1 MENGKPKNN
10 WANTD
15 AYKWR
20 KNLTLTPKEGA
31 AMEELYTQFGC
42 ANVSQFCKKI
52 VHGEI
57 EIAGANVNVVKPG
70 PICTK
75 EELKELQ
82 AIKRK
87 YESICRIINS

>member
-1 MENGKPKNN
+1 MEKKWPDVGK
-10 WANTD
+10 
-15 AYKWR
+15 YKWQR
-20 KNLTLTPKEGA
+20 MASLTVKEGA

-57 EIAGANVNVVKPG
+57 EIAGANVNVVKPE
-70 PICTK
+70 PICTREK
-75 EELKELQ
+75 LKELQ

-87 YESICRIINS
+87 YESICRIINT

>member
-1 MENGKPKNN
+1 MEQQRKRYDTHK
-10 WANTD
+10 
-15 AYKWR
+15 YQWR
-20 KNLTLTPKEGA
+20 KGVTLTPAEGA
-31 AMEELYTQFGC
+31 AMEELYARCGC

-57 EIAGANVNVVKPG
+57 EIAGANVNVVKPE

-87 YESICRIINS
+87 YESICRIINT

>member
-1 MENGKPKNN
+1 MEKKWPDVGK
-10 WANTD
+10 
-15 AYKWR
+15 YKWQR
-20 KNLTLTPKEGA
+20 MASLTVKEGA

-57 EIAGANVNVVKPG
+57 EIAGANINVVKPE

-87 YESICRIINS
+87 YESICRIINT

>member
-1 MENGKPKNN
+1 MEKKWPDVGK
-10 WANTD
+10 
-15 AYKWR
+15 YKWQR
-20 KNLTLTPKEGA
+20 MASLTVKEGA

-57 EIAGANVNVVKPG
+57 EIAGANVNVIQPE

-87 YESICRIINS
+87 YESICKIVNT

>member
-10 WANTD
+10 WANTE

-20 KNLTLTPKEGA
+20 KAITLTVKEGA

-42 ANVSQFCKKI
+42 ANVS
-52 VHGEI
+52 
-57 EIAGANVNVVKPG
+57 VVKPE

-82 AIKRK
+82 AIKGK
-87 YESICRIINS
+87 YESICKIINT

>member
-1 MENGKPKNN
+1 MEKKWPDVGK
-10 WANTD
+10 
-15 AYKWR
+15 YKWKR
-20 KNLTLTPKEGA
+20 MATLTVKEGA

-57 EIAGANVNVVKPG
+57 EIAGANVNVVKPE

-87 YESICRIINS
+87 YENICRIINS

>member
-1 MENGKPKNN
+1 MEKKWPDVGK
-10 WANTD
+10 
-15 AYKWR
+15 YKWKR
-20 KNLTLTPKEGA
+20 MAILTVKEGA

-57 EIAGANVNVVKPG
+57 EIAGANVNVVKPE

-87 YESICRIINS
+87 YESICRIINT

>member
-1 MENGKPKNN
+1 MEKK
-10 WANTD
+10 WQD
-15 AYKWR
+15 VRKYKWQQTT
-20 KNLTLTPKEGA
+20 TLTTVEGA

-57 EIAGANVNVVKPG
+57 EIAGANVNVVKPE

-87 YESICRIINS
+87 YESICRIINT

>member
-1 MENGKPKNN
+1 MEKKWPDVGK
-10 WANTD
+10 
-15 AYKWR
+15 YKWQR
-20 KNLTLTPKEGA
+20 MASLTVKEGA

-42 ANVSQFCKKI
+42 ANVSQLFKKI

-57 EIAGANVNVVKPG
+57 EIAGANVNVVKPE

-87 YESICRIINS
+87 YESICKIINT

>member
-1 MENGKPKNN
+1 MEKKWPDVGK
-10 WANTD
+10 
-15 AYKWR
+15 YKWQR
-20 KNLTLTPKEGA
+20 MASLTVKEGA

-57 EIAGANVNVVKPG
+57 EIAGANVNVVKPE

-87 YESICRIINS
+87 YESICRIVNS

>member
-1 MENGKPKNN
+1 MEKKWPDVGK
-10 WANTD
+10 
-15 AYKWR
+15 YKWKR
-20 KNLTLTPKEGA
+20 MATLTVKEGA
-31 AMEELYTQFGC
+31 VMEELYTQFGC

-52 VHGEI
+52 IHGEI
-57 EIAGANVNVVKPG
+57 EIAGANVNVVKPE

>member
-1 MENGKPKNN
+1 M
-10 WANTD
+10 A
-15 AYKWR
+15 
-20 KNLTLTPKEGA
+20 TLTVKEGA

-57 EIAGANVNVVKPG
+57 EIAGANVNVVKLE

-87 YESICRIINS
+87 YESICRIINT

>member
-1 MENGKPKNN
+1 MEKKWPDVGK
-10 WANTD
+10 
-15 AYKWR
+15 YKWQR
-20 KNLTLTPKEGA
+20 MASLTVKEGA
-31 AMEELYTQFGC
+31 AMEKLYTQFGC

-57 EIAGANVNVVKPG
+57 EIAGANVNVVKPE

>member
-1 MENGKPKNN
+1 MEKKWPDVGK
-10 WANTD
+10 
-15 AYKWR
+15 YKWKR
-20 KNLTLTPKEGA
+20 MATLTVKEGA

-57 EIAGANVNVVKPG
+57 EIAGANVNVVKPE

-87 YESICRIINS
+87 YESICRIVNS

>member
-1 MENGKPKNN
+1 MATDNN
-10 WANTD
+10 FNPG
-15 AYKWR
+15 R
-20 KNLTLTPKEGA
+20 RRGHGG
-31 AMEELYTQFGC
+31 LYTQFGC

-57 EIAGANVNVVKPG
+57 EIAGANVNVVKPE

-87 YESICRIINS
+87 YESICRIINT

>member
-1 MENGKPKNN
+1 MEKKWPDVGK
-10 WANTD
+10 
-15 AYKWR
+15 YKWQR
-20 KNLTLTPKEGA
+20 MASLTVKEGA

-57 EIAGANVNVVKPG
+57 EIAGANVNVVKPE

>member
-1 MENGKPKNN
+1 MEKKWPDVGK
-10 WANTD
+10 
-15 AYKWR
+15 YKWKR
-20 KNLTLTPKEGA
+20 MATLTVKEGA

-57 EIAGANVNVVKPG
+57 EIAGANVNVVKPE

>member
-1 MENGKPKNN
+1 MEKKWPDVGK
-10 WANTD
+10 
-15 AYKWR
+15 YKWQR
-20 KNLTLTPKEGA
+20 MASLTVKEGA
-31 AMEELYTQFGC
+31 ALEELYTQFGC

-57 EIAGANVNVVKPG
+57 EIAGANVNVVKPE

-87 YESICRIINS
+87 YESICRIINT